1 MNQLLKLCCLSFI
14 LWACNSKSPN
24 QTNTTLGE
32 LQHGFPISEKAQ
44 ADFDQGLLLL
54 HSFEYDDARKSFSK
68 AIEADSNEV
77 MAYWGKAMTHYK
89 ALWGLQNVESG
100 REILNQVGST
110 KEERIAKADKG
121 IERDFWEGLELLFG
135 EGELKERNQAFA
147 DHLSDLHRENPKHQE
162 IAAFYALSLLW
173 SSPKDGSQ
181 DHSINAAAVAQ
192 SILTENPNHPG
203 ALHYTIHAF
212 DSPNLAIQ
220 GIEAANKYASTAPDA
235 VHALHM
241 PSHIYLNRGMWN
253 EVASSNEN
261 SYGASV
267 RKMERLGLGDA
278 ARGFH
283 SYQWLH
289 YAYLQQ
295 GRFDKATQLMK
306 DMLSFTRNAQTS
318 SARAYLINMQNF
330 QVTESGS
337 WDLKEAP
344 LVVDVEDLSIATNAQ
359 HHFFV
364 SLMATKEGGYETI
377 KTHIELLEDKIAKA
391 ELLVTT
397 DGISMC
403 SAGYTRY
410 APNKRTII
418 QAEVM
423 LNQMMAMS
431 AILKGDP
438 SATENHL
445 KKAVALESELPL
457 PQGPP
462 DIPLPSYEQ
471 YAYWL
476 IDQARYEEAL
486 VLFDQGLERTPLRA
500 KALQGKKIAYQ
511 ALNQADKANEMQSLL
526 DVFWQKELI
535 ASNFLPHIKSL

>member
-1 MNQLLKLCCLSFI
+1 MKTPILLIALTLLIISCQ
-14 LWACNSKSPN
+14 SPQKEEKE
-24 QTNTTLGE
+24 QTTTLGE

-89 ALWGLQNVESG
+89 ALWGLQNVEEG
-100 REILNQVGST
+100 RVILNKLGST
-110 KEERIAKADKG
+110 KEERMAQAEEG

-147 DHLSDLHRENPKHQE
+147 DHLALLHQKKPEHQE

-173 SSPKDGSQ
+173 SSPTDGSQ
-181 DHSINAAAVAQ
+181 DQNINAAAIAQ
-192 SILTENPNHPG
+192 GILAENPNHPG

-212 DSPNLAIQ
+212 DSPNLAIK

-267 RKMERLGLGDA
+267 RKMERLNLGDG

-306 DMLSFTRNAQTS
+306 DMLVYTVNAQTP
-318 SARAYLINMQNF
+318 SARSYLVSMQNF
-330 QVTESGS
+330 QVLESGS
-337 WDLKEAP
+337 WNLNEVP
-344 LVVDVEDLSIATNAQ
+344 LVVEIKDLSIVTIAQ

-364 SLMATKEGGYETI
+364 SLMASKEGDLKTI
-377 KTHIELLEDKIAKA
+377 QEQIEILEGKIGAA

-397 DGISMC
+397 DGIAMC

-410 APNKRTII
+410 APNKNTLLK
-418 QAEVM
+418 AETL
-423 LNQMMAMS
+423 LNQMKVLSDLIQDDQDAAES
-431 AILKGDP
+431 
-438 SATENHL
+438 HL
-445 KKAVALESELPL
+445 KEAVALESQLPL

-476 IDQARYEEAL
+476 IDQERHEEAL
-486 VLFDQGLERTPLRA
+486 VLFDLGLERTPLRA
-500 KALQGKKIAYQ
+500 KALQGKIMAYKAIGEQ
-511 ALNQADKANEMQSLL
+511 AKAQEIQAELA
-526 DVFWQKELI
+526 VFWQHKLL
-535 ASNFLPHIKSL
+535 ANN

>member
-1 MNQLLKLCCLSFI
+1 MKNAAPILAFVLLITSCTQ
-14 LWACNSKSPN
+14 SPKG
-24 QTNTTLGE
+24 NTTPSATLGE

-44 ADFDQGLLLL
+44 TDFDQGLLLL
-54 HSFEYDDARKSFSK
+54 HSFEYEDARVSFNK
-68 AIEADSNEV
+68 AADADPGEM
-77 MAYWGKAMTHYK
+77 MAYWGIAMSHYK
-89 ALWGLQNVESG
+89 ALWGLQNVEAG
-100 REILNQVGST
+100 RAVLNQVGPT
-110 KEERIAKADKG
+110 QEERIARTEEG
-121 IERDFWEGLELLFG
+121 VERDFWIGLELLFG
-135 EGELKERNQAFA
+135 EGELKERNLAFA
-147 DHLSDLHRENPKHQE
+147 DHLAILHQENPSHQE

-173 SSPKDGSQ
+173 SSPRDGSQ
-181 DHSINAAAVAQ
+181 EQHINAAAVAQ
-192 SILTENPNHPG
+192 GILTENPNHPG

-267 RKMERLGLGDA
+267 RKMERLGLGDS

-306 DMLSFTRNAQTS
+306 DMLTFTVNAQTS
-318 SARAYLINMQNF
+318 SARAYLVNMQNF
-330 QVTESGS
+330 QVTEFGS
-337 WDLKEAP
+337 WNLDKEP
-344 LVVDVEDLSIATNAQ
+344 LVVTTDDLSIETIAQ
-359 HHFFV
+359 HHFFI
-364 SLMATKEGGYETI
+364 SLMASKAGDNEVI
-377 KTHIELLEDKIAKA
+377 KKQIQELESKIAAA

-397 DGISMC
+397 EGISMC

-410 APNKRTII
+410 APNKNTLLR
-418 QAEVM
+418 AETM
-423 LNQMMAMS
+423 LNQMMVMS
-431 AILKGDP
+431 DLLQGDQI
-438 SATENHL
+438 AAEIHL
-445 KKAVALESELPL
+445 KQAVALESQLPL

-476 IDQARYEEAL
+476 IDQARHEEAL
-486 VLFDQGLERTPLRA
+486 TIFDQGLERTPLRSR
-500 KALQGKKIAYQ
+500 ALQGKKIAFEALGRLDEANKIQ
-511 ALNQADKANEMQSLL
+511 AQI
-526 DVFWQKELI
+526 DVFWQRELI
-535 ASNFLPHIKSL
+535 ASN